1 MAHSK
6 AITNRLLPALL
17 LLIPGVSLAQAQSQ
31 AQPQATTP
39 SAAALKPC
47 DAKQLSLSVDS
58 EAGEFNGMS
67 HGGFLLVLR
76 NIGPTACL
84 LPAYPNLTFSDTEH
98 HPLDIVRENTAVAPT
113 AHPDPGTRPDA
124 AVHPAP
130 AVATVPVAPGA
141 ELTSTMRWVSSD
153 VFDHGV
159 CVNPTILTM
168 TLNKTELVTPITAT
182 LCGKSKPSYHMTK
195 LAPDPVYTPTP
206 TAPQLPQ
213 QSKR

>member
-1 MAHSK
+1 MAHTK

-17 LLIPGVSLAQAQSQ
+17 FLSPTFCLAQAANQ
-31 AQPQATTP
+31 AQPQTP
-39 SAAALKPC
+39 TPVQTALKPC

-58 EAGEFNGMS
+58 EGGEFNGMS

-76 NIGPTACL
+76 NIGPAPCL
-84 LPAYPNLTFSDTEH
+84 IPAYPNLTFSDTEH
-98 HPLDIVRENTAVAPT
+98 HPLDIVRENTAVAPS

-130 AVATVPVAPGA
+130 VVAMVPVAPGA

-159 CVNPTILTM
+159 CVNPTVLTM
-168 TLNKTELVTPITAT
+168 TLNKTELVAPITAT
-182 LCGKSKPSYHMTK
+182 LCGKSKASYNMTK
-195 LAPDPVYTPTP
+195 LAPDPVYTPP
-206 TAPQLPQ
+206 A
-213 QSKR
+213 K